1 MTTNQEDGMTVKS
14 GLAVRSAFHDPTNMI
29 LIMTLLHCQEKFLRI
44 IGLSKCIVTDVYV
57 HVPVY
62 QYEYHLHAVPMDVKR
77 GH

>member
-1 MTTNQEDGMTVKS
+1 MAVLS
-14 GLAVRSAFHDPTNMI
+14 GVAVRSAFNDPTNMI

-44 IGLSKCIVTDVYV
+44 IALSKFIVTDVYVYV

-62 QYEYHLHAVPMDVKR
+62 QYENHLYAVPMDVKR

>member
-1 MTTNQEDGMTVKS
+1 MTTYQEDGMTVKS

-57 HVPVY
+57 HVPVCMCTCVCAC
-62 QYEYHLHAVPMDVKR
+62 LHPCM
-77 GH
+77 